1 MKRYIIFALSLCTA
15 SLAFAQSD
23 LQVILKQIE
32 ANNPEIQA
40 NQKLMEAQ
48 VWDTKSSNNLDN
60 PTVSYAHVWDSKNKS
75 ETESELEITQ
85 GFEFPTAYIHRNKVN
100 KRKIKALEATFLSQR
115 QNILLQ
121 AKEVCLDLIML
132 HQQKTI
138 LDQRLNYAD
147 KLYEAYQKML
157 EAGDATSIEVNKI
170 KLEKL
175 NIQTES
181 TINASELKKKEAE
194 LVTLNGNKPISILHS
209 EYPSIDLP
217 DYNLIKDEA
226 FDSSFDI
233 QYARSEYE
241 AAVKQIAVNKAGWFP
256 HLELGYKRNS
266 GTGHHANG
274 LVVGFSIPLFNNR
287 GKVSSAKANAISKAF
302 SEDLVKNKLQS
313 EIYQSYEEAKA
324 MKEQIDSYEK
334 TLDIEGALS
343 LLEKALQGGELSMT
357 AYFVEIATVYQ
368 SAQNLIQIQNMYQKQ
383 IAKLYKH
390 RL

>member
-23 LQVILKQIE
+23 LQIILKQIE

>member
-181 TINASELKKKEAE
+181 TINASGLKKKEAE

>member
-274 LVVGFSIPLFNNR
+274 FVVGFSIPLFNNR

>member
-226 FDSSFDI
+226 FDFSFDI

-241 AAVKQIAVNKAGWFP
+241 AAVKQIAVNKA
-256 HLELGYKRNS
+256 
-266 GTGHHANG
+266 
-274 LVVGFSIPLFNNR
+274 
-287 GKVSSAKANAISKAF
+287 
-302 SEDLVKNKLQS
+302 
-313 EIYQSYEEAKA
+313 EIGRAH
-324 MKEQIDSYEK
+324 
-334 TLDIEGALS
+334 
-343 LLEKALQGGELSMT
+343 
-357 AYFVEIATVYQ
+357 V
-368 SAQNLIQIQNMYQKQ
+368 
-383 IAKLYKH
+383 
-390 RL
+390 

>member
-1 MKRYIIFALSLCTA
+1 
-15 SLAFAQSD
+15 
-23 LQVILKQIE
+23 
-32 ANNPEIQA
+32 
-40 NQKLMEAQ
+40 
-48 VWDTKSSNNLDN
+48 
-60 PTVSYAHVWDSKNKS
+60 
-75 ETESELEITQ
+75 
-85 GFEFPTAYIHRNKVN
+85 
-100 KRKIKALEATFLSQR
+100 
-115 QNILLQ
+115 
-121 AKEVCLDLIML
+121 
-132 HQQKTI
+132 
-138 LDQRLNYAD
+138 
-147 KLYEAYQKML
+147 
-157 EAGDATSIEVNKI
+157 
-170 KLEKL
+170 
-175 NIQTES
+175 
-181 TINASELKKKEAE
+181 
-194 LVTLNGNKPISILHS
+194 
-209 EYPSIDLP
+209 
-217 DYNLIKDEA
+217 
-226 FDSSFDI
+226 
-233 QYARSEYE
+233 
-241 AAVKQIAVNKAGWFP
+241 

>member
-233 QYARSEYE
+233 QYARNEYE

>member
-226 FDSSFDI
+226 FDFSFDI

>member
-23 LQVILKQIE
+23 LQIILKQIE

-226 FDSSFDI
+226 FDFSFDI